1 MAKSDFIPRGDAE
14 FLLWHDHF
22 LATAIA
28 RQAEAGLSD
37 AELAAHQADNAD
49 FRAKLA
55 AKNLADAT
63 VKKASAEKGDSRRR
77 IEGNV
82 RASARRIKA
91 AAGYSEP
98 LGHAFR
104 IVGAE
109 DSTDLGQ
116 AKPALT
122 ATDKGAGQVVLEFVK
137 SKSDGIN
144 IYGKREGEA
153 DFTFLARDTAS
164 PYVDSRPLAVPGKAE
179 VRRYAAVYVLAD
191 EEFGLRSDE
200 RVVTCSP

>member
-1 MAKSDFIPRGDAE
+1 MAKSDFIPRSDAE

-22 LATAIA
+22 IATAIA
-28 RQAEAGLSD
+28 NQAESGLGD
-37 AELAAHQADNAD
+37 AELAAHQADNAE

-63 VKKASAEKGDSRRR
+63 AKKVSAEKTDSRSR

-91 AAGYSEP
+91 GAGYSEP

-109 DSTDLGQ
+109 DSTDLSQ
-116 AKPALT
+116 AKPTLN
-122 ATDKGAGQVVLEFVK
+122 ATDKGAGQVVLDFVK

-144 IYGKREGEA
+144 VYGKREGEA
-153 DFTFLARDTAS
+153 DFVFLARDTAS
-164 PYVDSRPLAVPGKAE
+164 PYVDSRPLAAPGKAE
-179 VRRYAAVYVLAD
+179 VRRYVAVFVLAD
-191 EEFGLRSDE
+191 EEVGLRSDE
-200 RVVTCSP
+200 VVVTCSP